1 MAHVPVIKCRQY
13 RIYPDSAQQV
23 LIWKTFGCCRWMWN
37 HLLDERIQS
46 NKVMGGDRFRNTTPA
61 HFKKDP
67 ENSFLKEVD
76 SLALANEQ
84 LNVNQACRKLFA
96 SGRTPRFRAKGRDRR
111 SYTTNAVNNNISII
125 RVSDTEN
132 YLKLPKLGLVKII
145 LHRSIPGGGVL
156 KHITITERAS
166 GRFYASLTY
175 EVMQEEVKPV
185 AEFYKIESFD
195 YSMPNLAVS
204 ASGKYDVKGEDIH
217 WYRRMEQKLKR
228 EQRKLS
234 HMEYGSSHYWKQRHR
249 IGSLHEKIA
258 NRRKDCLHK
267 LSRAVADCFD
277 AVVVEDIDLRAM
289 SQALHFGKSVMDNGF
304 GMFRVFLAYKLK
316 EQGKVLVTVSRNFP
330 SSQRCSAC
338 HNINPEVK
346 NLSVREWIC
355 PVCGAVHDRD
365 KNACANLRQEGI
377 AMLNRRACGDSSL
390 ILAPSGVL
398 SEKKP
403 HLL

>member
-1 MAHVPVIKCRQY
+1 
-13 RIYPDSAQQV
+13 
-23 LIWKTFGCCRWMWN
+23 MWN

-175 EVMQEEVKPV
+175 DLNFGGNVLTGSP
-185 AEFYKIESFD
+185 AIAD
-195 YSMPNLAVS
+195 RL
-204 ASGKYDVKGEDIH
+204 
-217 WYRRMEQKLKR
+217 RR
-228 EQRKLS
+228 
-234 HMEYGSSHYWKQRHR
+234 
-249 IGSLHEKIA
+249 
-258 NRRKDCLHK
+258 
-267 LSRAVADCFD
+267 
-277 AVVVEDIDLRAM
+277 
-289 SQALHFGKSVMDNGF
+289 
-304 GMFRVFLAYKLK
+304 
-316 EQGKVLVTVSRNFP
+316 
-330 SSQRCSAC
+330 
-338 HNINPEVK
+338 
-346 NLSVREWIC
+346 C
-355 PVCGAVHDRD
+355 P
-365 KNACANLRQEGI
+365 Q
-377 AMLNRRACGDSSL
+377 
-390 ILAPSGVL
+390 P
-398 SEKKP
+398 
-403 HLL
+403 